1 MENSDFDGLDS
12 ENLNDHHDH
21 KPWLTLLVSGLSA
34 ACLATS
40 KDEEEMKNL
49 PGDEV
54 LDNEDDDSID
64 DAIADDGFDPQSIA
78 DRVLDNLGLR
88 STLPRELPDEVLRRE
103 FPPLE
108 TAAAGQSNYG
118 QAGTRSATKPMVV
131 STVEAGV
138 FGTQLSAADQLV
150 ARTSIQ
156 QPQADVSR
164 LVTEIVLPPRRTPVA
179 GAYVVAAF
187 TVVGR
192 AVPVRVPLTLT
203 DHALPGKPS
212 MYALTGSASLF
223 RRDVG
228 SVAAITAVSLE
239 LAKPQ
244 GRR

>member
-1 MENSDFDGLDS
+1 MENSDFDGHDS
-12 ENLNDHHDH
+12 ENLNDHRDH
-21 KPWLTLLVSGLSA
+21 KTRLTLLVSTIVA
-34 ACLATS
+34 ACLASS
-40 KDEEEMKNL
+40 KDEEEMQDL

-54 LDNEDDDSID
+54 IDNEDDTID
-64 DAIADDGFDPQSIA
+64 DEMADDGFDPQGIA

-88 STLPRELPDEVLRRE
+88 STLPRELSDEVLRRE

-108 TAAAGQSNYG
+108 TAAAGGSNYG
-118 QAGTRSATKPMVV
+118 QAGTRSATKPLVV

-138 FGTQLSAADQLV
+138 FGTQLSTADQLV

-156 QPQADVSR
+156 QPQAGVSR
-164 LVTEIVLPPRRTPVA
+164 LVTEIVLPPRRTPIA
-179 GAYVVAAF
+179 GAYIVAAF

-212 MYALTGSASLF
+212 MYALTGSASLL